1 MKDRWKCRNN
11 GMRGRKKG
19 THIWWHSNRK
29 GFFFFSKTSRKLTL
43 AGFFFFFTDEDPK
56 ILVPWVPAWYLI
68 SSACEH
74 GPCYNGQ
81 LVYAPSMP
89 RLTHLDRARAKRN
102 LKLVFHKTKLQLQ
115 VAEQYGQW
123 LSIQTVQ
130 NRFHITNLLGRPR
143 RPATTALHTQLNVEE
158 YYVQR

>member
-1 MKDRWKCRNN
+1 MDSVWEKIQRKHRSISNGKERMKDRWKCRNN

-19 THIWWHSNRK
+19 THIWWHSNRNVFC
-29 GFFFFSKTSRKLTL
+29 FFFFSKTSRKLTL
-43 AGFFFFFTDEDPK
+43 AVFVFVFTDEDPK

-102 LKLVFHKTKLQLQ
+102 LKLVA
-115 VAEQYGQW
+115 VAGCRTIWPMALYPDSPDQISHNQ
-123 LSIQTVQ
+123 SS
-130 NRFHITNLLGRPR
+130 
-143 RPATTALHTQLNVEE
+143 RPAS
-158 YYVQR
+158 